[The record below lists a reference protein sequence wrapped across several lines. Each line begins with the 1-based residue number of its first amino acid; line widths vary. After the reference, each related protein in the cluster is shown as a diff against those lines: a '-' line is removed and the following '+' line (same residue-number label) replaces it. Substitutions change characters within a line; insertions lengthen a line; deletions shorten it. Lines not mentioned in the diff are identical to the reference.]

1 MTTHSVDCIT
11 RHPDCP
17 CLTCV
22 NGSKSLENACCIKHV
37 RHCYDTANCEDYVF
51 ETQDESFK
59 IPKIKK
65 EKEIQEESEVKQI
78 SFESLMKGDATAW
91 NASKQQ

>member
-1 MTTHSVDCIT
+1 MTTHSVDCID
-11 RHPDCP
+11 RFPNCI
-17 CLTCV
+17 CLTCA
-22 NGSKSLENACCIKHV
+22 NDSKSNACCINHA
-37 RHCYDTANCEDYVF
+37 RHCYITANCEDYVF